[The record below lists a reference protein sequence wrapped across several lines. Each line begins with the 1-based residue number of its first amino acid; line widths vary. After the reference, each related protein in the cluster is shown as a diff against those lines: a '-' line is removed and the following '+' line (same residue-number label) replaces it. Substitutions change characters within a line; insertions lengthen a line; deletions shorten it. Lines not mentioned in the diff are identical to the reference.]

1 LPLVIAL
8 FSHVTRMH
16 DAHRRAEQRMWCGSE
31 IAKLKKPGTAIA
43 ATAWLVVSA
52 YLYFALPSLAALVD
66 TLGSVPSAVS
76 RLIHLPRVAFLALGL
91 LAACGL
97 TLKDRWLRAPL
108 ALVIDAV
115 IGAPALLVIILLL
128 YPFVVPV

>member
-1 LPLVIAL
+1 M
-8 FSHVTRMH
+8 R
-16 DAHRRAEQRMWCGSE
+16 CGSE

-52 YLYFALPSLAALVD
+52 YLYLVLPSLAALVD
-66 TLGSVPSAVS
+66 TLDSVPSAVD
-76 RLIHLPRVAFLALGL
+76 RLIHLPRVAFLALSL
-91 LAACGL
+91 FAVFGL

-115 IGAPALLVIILLL
+115 IGAPAFAVIVLLL
-128 YPFVVPV
+128 YPFVVPVE